1 MDAQLRKAEMKVDQ
15 ARSEASMAL
24 RAAQQDASQGS
35 SAHLH
40 EAQEHEKHAL
50 QALAKAELEERHEA
64 SVYRRRADGEHR
76 QVAALKGELE
86 RIEDQVL
93 ASRKKAYPDLAGR
106 VNGRSAPQPQP
117 RHTVPPGL
125 QPDNGRILPHVGAL
139 L

>member
-35 SAHLH
+35 PAHLH

-50 QALAKAELEERHEA
+50 QALAKVELEERHEA

-86 RIEDQVL
+86 RIEDQVFEVE
-93 ASRKKAYPDLAGR
+93 KKFKNKLK
-106 VNGRSAPQPQP
+106 
-117 RHTVPPGL
+117 
-125 QPDNGRILPHVGAL
+125 
-139 L
+139 

>member
-15 ARSEASMAL
+15 ARNEASMAL

-35 SAHLH
+35 PAQLR

-76 QVAALKGELE
+76 QVVALKGELE

-93 ASRKKAYPDLAGR
+93 EVEKKPILTLLVVSKVPSRASRNRGTQCHPA
-106 VNGRSAPQPQP
+106 
-117 RHTVPPGL
+117 
-125 QPDNGRILPHVGAL
+125 
-139 L
+139 